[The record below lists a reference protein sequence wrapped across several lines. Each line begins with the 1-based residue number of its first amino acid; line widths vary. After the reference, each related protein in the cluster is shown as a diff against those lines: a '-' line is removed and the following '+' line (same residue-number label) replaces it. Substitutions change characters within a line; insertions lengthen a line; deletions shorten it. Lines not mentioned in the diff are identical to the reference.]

1 MTVPVD
7 VYWLLPENKNLQFYH
22 QHSLGIVAH
31 FVIFMDNIEVFVDRK
46 PDVCV

>member
-7 VYWLLPENKNLQFYH
+7 VYWLLPENKSLQFH
-22 QHSLGIVAH
+22 HHFLDIVAH
-31 FVIFMDNIEVFVDRK
+31 FIIFMDNIKVFVDRK